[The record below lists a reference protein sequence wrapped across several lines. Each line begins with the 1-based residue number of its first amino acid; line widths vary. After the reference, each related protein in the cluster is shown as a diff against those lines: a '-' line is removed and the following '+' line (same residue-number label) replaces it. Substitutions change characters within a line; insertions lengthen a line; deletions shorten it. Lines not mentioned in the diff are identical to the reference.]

1 MQKSVKKSNIPF
13 VLNASLAAFGAYF
26 CMYAFRKPFSVATFE
41 GMEIWNID
49 YKIILIIAQVLGYAL
64 SKFIGIKVVS
74 ELKTNQRAYYL
85 VGLILMAE
93 LALVL
98 FALVPKPYNIIF
110 LFLNGLPLGLIWGI
124 VFSYLEGRKLTEIL
138 GVALSTSFIVSSGV
152 VKSVGFFVMDSWNF
166 SEFWMPAITG
176 ALFILPLLFFTWLL
190 ERIPKPTQEDI
201 DLRSERIP
209 MTGKDRKNML
219 LKFLFPITL
228 WVLFYTFLT
237 AFRDFRDNFSRELWD
252 TIGYKG
258 DVSVYS
264 SSETL
269 VAFIVLA
276 VLGFA
281 FYFRDNR
288 KALTF
293 YQFLLLIGCSTLGFS
308 TYLFQTGNLNP
319 FTWMVVSGFGL
330 YICYVPF
337 NCLFFDRFVGAFRI
351 KGNAGFLIYLA
362 DAFGYLGTVGVLL
375 YKNFGQSSLSWIEF
389 FIYSAYAVA
398 GIGLIVISS
407 SILYL
412 DRKYKKDKT
421 ESVNFNLIINETP
434 MTIVLDTQENDYGC
448 SI

>member
-1 MQKSVKKSNIPF
+1 MQKLAKKSSIPF
-13 VLNASLAAFGAYF
+13 VLNASLASFGAYF

-41 GMEIWNID
+41 GMEVFHID

-74 ELKTNQRAYYL
+74 ELKASQRAYYL
-85 VGLILMAE
+85 VGLILIAE

-98 FALVPKPYNIIF
+98 FALVPQPFNVVF
-110 LFLNGLPLGLIWGI
+110 MLLNGVPLGMIWGI
-124 VFSYLEGRKLTEIL
+124 VFSYLEGRKFTEIL

-152 VKSVGFFVMDSWNF
+152 VKSVGLFVMTSWGF
-166 SEFWMPAITG
+166 SEFWMPAVTG
-176 ALFILPLLFFTWLL
+176 ALFVLPLLFFTWLL
-190 ERIPKPTQEDI
+190 EKIPKPSQEDI
-201 DLRSERIP
+201 ELRSERIP
-209 MTGKDRKNML
+209 MTGKDRKNL
-219 LKFLFPITL
+219 VLKFLFPITI

-269 VAFIVLA
+269 IAFIVLL

-288 KALTF
+288 KALFF
-293 YQFLLLIGCSTLGFS
+293 YQFLLLVGSISLGFS
-308 TYLFQTGNLNP
+308 TYLFHSGNLNP

-337 NCLFFDRFVGAFRI
+337 NCLFFDRFIGAFRI

-362 DAFGYLGTVGVLL
+362 DTFGYLGSVVVLL
-375 YKNFGQSSLSWIEF
+375 YKNFGQSGLSWIDF
-389 FIYSAYAVA
+389 FMYSAYSVA
-398 GIGLIVISS
+398 GIGALVTISS
-407 SILYL
+407 TLYL
-412 DRKYKKDKT
+412 KGKYKKHKNHN
-421 ESVNFNLIINETP
+421 VNFKL
-434 MTIVLDTQENDYGC
+434 VLDETNV
-448 SI
+448 

>member
-1 MQKSVKKSNIPF
+1 MQKSIKKSSIPF
-13 VLNASLAAFGAYF
+13 ALNASLASFGAYF

-41 GMEIWNID
+41 GMEIFHID

-64 SKFIGIKVVS
+64 SKFIGIKIVS
-74 ELKTNQRAYYL
+74 ELKANQRAYYL
-85 VGLILMAE
+85 LGLILIAE

-98 FALVPKPYNIIF
+98 FALVPKPFNII
-110 LFLNGLPLGLIWGI
+110 LMFLNGIPLGMIWGI
-124 VFSYLEGRKLTEIL
+124 VFSYLEGRKFTEIL
-138 GVALSTSFIVSSGV
+138 GVALSTSFIVSTGV
-152 VKSVGFFVMDSWNF
+152 VKSVGFFVMDSWGF
-166 SEFWMPAITG
+166 SEFWMPAVTG
-176 ALFILPLLFFTWLL
+176 SLFILPLLFFTWLL
-190 ERIPKPTQEDI
+190 EKIPKPTQEDI
-201 DLRSERIP
+201 ELRSERIP
-209 MTGKDRKNML
+209 MTGKDRKDL
-219 LKFLFPITL
+219 WLKFLFPITI

-269 VAFIVLA
+269 VAFIVLL

-288 KALTF
+288 KALFF
-293 YQFLLLIGCSTLGFS
+293 YHFLLLVGSISLGFS

-337 NCLFFDRFVGAFRI
+337 NCLFFDRFIGAFRI
-351 KGNAGFLIYLA
+351 KGNAGFLIYVA
-362 DAFGYLGTVGVLL
+362 DAFGYLGTVAVLL
-375 YKNFGQSSLSWIEF
+375 YKNFGQSGLSWIDF
-389 FIYSAYAVA
+389 FMYSAYSVA
-398 GIGLIVISS
+398 GIGLVVTIS

-412 DRKYKKDKT
+412 DRKYKKDKIK
-421 ESVNFNLIINETP
+421 SVNFKLILDE
-434 MTIVLDTQENDYGC
+434 TIV
-448 SI
+448 

>member
-1 MQKSVKKSNIPF
+1 MQKSAKKSNIPF
-13 VLNASLAAFGAYF
+13 VLNASLASFGAYF

-41 GMEIWNID
+41 GMEVFHID

-64 SKFIGIKVVS
+64 SKFIGIKIVS
-74 ELKTNQRAYYL
+74 ELKANQRAYYL
-85 VGLILMAE
+85 LGLILIAE

-98 FALVPKPYNIIF
+98 FALVPKPFNVIF
-110 LFLNGLPLGLIWGI
+110 MFLNGVPLGMIWGI
-124 VFSYLEGRKLTEIL
+124 VFSYLEGRKFTEIL

-152 VKSVGFFVMDSWNF
+152 VKSVGLFVMDSWGF

-176 ALFILPLLFFTWLL
+176 ALFVLPLLFFTWLL
-190 ERIPKPTQEDI
+190 EKIPKPTQEDI
-201 DLRSERIP
+201 ELRSERIP
-209 MTGKDRKNML
+209 MTGKDRKDLL
-219 LKFLFPITL
+219 LKFSFPITI

-269 VAFIVLA
+269 VALIVLL

-288 KALTF
+288 KALFF
-293 YQFLLLIGCSTLGFS
+293 YQILLLLGSISLGFS
-308 TYLFQTGNLNP
+308 TFLFHSGNLNP

-337 NCLFFDRFVGAFRI
+337 NCLFFDRFIGAFRI

-362 DAFGYLGTVGVLL
+362 DAFGYLGSVAVLL
-375 YKNFGQSSLSWIEF
+375 YKNFGQPSLSWIDF
-389 FIYSAYAVA
+389 FMYSAYSVA
-398 GIGLIVISS
+398 GIGVVVTIS

-412 DRKYKKDKT
+412 NRKYKKHKT
-421 ESVNFNLIINETP
+421 HSVNFKLILDE
-434 MTIVLDTQENDYGC
+434 TIV
-448 SI
+448 

>member
-1 MQKSVKKSNIPF
+1 MQKSAEKSNIPF
-13 VLNASLAAFGAYF
+13 VLNASLASFGAYF

-41 GMEIWNID
+41 GMEVFHID
-49 YKIILIIAQVLGYAL
+49 YKIIVIIAQVLGYAL

-74 ELKTNQRAYYL
+74 ELKAKQRAYYL
-85 VGLILMAE
+85 LGLILISE

-98 FALVPKPYNIIF
+98 FALVPQPYNVVF
-110 LFLNGLPLGLIWGI
+110 MFLNGVPLGMIWGI
-124 VFSYLEGRKLTEIL
+124 VFSYLEGRKFTEIL

-152 VKSVGFFVMDSWNF
+152 VKSVGFFVMDSWGF

-176 ALFILPLLFFTWLL
+176 ALFVLPLLFFTWLL
-190 ERIPKPTQEDI
+190 ERIPKPSREDI
-201 DLRSERIP
+201 ELRSERIP
-209 MTGKDRKNML
+209 MTGKDRKNLL
-219 LKFLFPITL
+219 LKFLFPITI

-269 VAFIVLA
+269 IAFIVLL

-288 KALTF
+288 KALFF
-293 YQFLLLIGCSTLGFS
+293 YQFLLLVGSISLGFS
-308 TYLFQTGNLNP
+308 TYLFHSGNLNP

-337 NCLFFDRFVGAFRI
+337 NCLFFDRFIGAFRI

-362 DAFGYLGTVGVLL
+362 DAFGYLGSVLVLL
-375 YKNFGQSSLSWIEF
+375 YKNFGQSGLSWIDF
-389 FIYSAYAVA
+389 FMYSAYSVA
-398 GIGLIVISS
+398 GIGVLVTISS
-407 SILYL
+407 TLYL
-412 DRKYKKDKT
+412 KGKYKKHKNHN
-421 ESVNFNLIINETP
+421 VNFKL
-434 MTIVLDTQENDYGC
+434 VLDETNV
-448 SI
+448 